1 LEALG
6 IFDVIS
12 PAITK
17 YERFGILL
25 PKHFNAAIKKWTMPI
40 VSFTQEEM
48 DRVDEAELDSDETAL
63 EDEQREAD
71 GILLFNRI
79 RRRVRR
85 MHKNDNLTDLQFRK
99 IRKDLYP
106 VMLGLKQGDWDFVQE
121 DITAMPDFSN
131 AKLLNIQNIVRG
143 KIDDYVLENFV

>member
-1 LEALG
+1 
-6 IFDVIS
+6 
-12 PAITK
+12 
-17 YERFGILL
+17 
-25 PKHFNAAIKKWTMPI
+25 
-40 VSFTQEEM
+40 M